1 VSNSKDIAKRVS
13 LTFVVGAAMGIVIAV
28 WIAPGFL
35 EWWAK
40 PAVPTVCSCVEQ
52 IEWALSRM
60 RVSLGISAVVFAG
73 LAVVVVEIY
82 RRIRGHKRPEPAS
95 TGA

>member
-1 VSNSKDIAKRVS
+1 VSSSKEAAKRIS
-13 LTFVVGAAMGIVIAV
+13 LTVLVGAAFGIVFSV
-28 WIAPGFL
+28 MVSPGFI

-60 RVSLGISAVVFAG
+60 RQSLAVFAIVF
-73 LAVVVVEIY
+73 AMVTVAIVEIY
-82 RRIRGHKRPEPAS
+82 RRIRAKKPAAPV
-95 TGA
+95 TQT